1 MPIARQAAAI
11 RFQYPGFKVV
21 HADSQKLKAVGELQ
35 PTSRSVLYTV
45 ILKYRLGNMP
55 EITVLKPEL
64 VKNWLGEP
72 IPHIYPNNNLCL
84 HRPKYGEFKYCD
96 LISDKIIPWTSL
108 WLYHYEN
115 WHVTGTWSGGG
126 EHPGKNQSK

>member
-1 MPIARQAAAI
+1 
-11 RFQYPGFKVV
+11 
-21 HADSQKLKAVGELQ
+21 
-35 PTSRSVLYTV
+35 
-45 ILKYRLGNMP
+45 MP

-72 IPHIYPNNNLCL
+72 IPHIFIQTRIYAFTDL
-84 HRPKYGEFKYCD
+84 REFKYCD